1 MIDWTRVEELRDEI
15 GPEDFAEV
23 AELFLRAI
31 AFDLRSG
38 QAVENA
44 T

>member
-1 MIDWTRVEELRDEI
+1 MEL
-15 GPEDFAEV
+15 V
-23 AELFLRAI
+23 ADILLVAGALGARAI